1 MDKFGYVFE
10 ILRSITFDTEIF
22 FDKLKQVWSSL
33 VKFEQVCMVIEKLGH
48 CTDFKQD
55 TIIFSKGLKVW
66 TSLDKFEQVWT
77 SLNKFGRVWTHLVKF
92 NTEHMF

>member
-66 TSLDKFEQVWT
+66 KRLDKFWQVLT
-77 SLNKFGRVWTHLVKF
+77 SFD
-92 NTEHMF
+92 